1 MIKELSYHNLE
12 LERNRQEEQGV
23 KRQDVWPFIVMMDDS
38 CVLWSAHQPGPE
50 GNRYVLMD
58 GSLHGSD
65 VTSSFSHSCLSLSE
79 EMNVSLKSVLQHVEN
94 TPKISLYAVCG
105 LRKWSSALSSQAPTS
120 PFSRCHLHDLIMLN
134 VDLTQNVQ
142 YDLNR

>member
-1 MIKELSYHNLE
+1 
-12 LERNRQEEQGV
+12 
-23 KRQDVWPFIVMMDDS
+23 
-38 CVLWSAHQPGPE
+38 
-50 GNRYVLMD
+50 
-58 GSLHGSD
+58 
-65 VTSSFSHSCLSLSE
+65 
-79 EMNVSLKSVLQHVEN
+79 MNVSLKSVLQHMEN

-105 LRKWSSALSSQAPTS
+105 LRKWSSGLSSQAPTS

>member
-1 MIKELSYHNLE
+1 MSIS
-12 LERNRQEEQGV
+12 V
-23 KRQDVWPFIVMMDDS
+23 S
-38 CVLWSAHQPGPE
+38 
-50 GNRYVLMD
+50 
-58 GSLHGSD
+58 
-65 VTSSFSHSCLSLSE
+65 LSLSE
-79 EMNVSLKSVLQHVEN
+79 MMNVSLKSVLQHMEA

-105 LRKWSSALSSQAPTS
+105 LQKWSSSLSSRALPV